1 MISMGILITEKLL
14 KVTRIS
20 HCELAGLQTSQDAH
34 FYALS
39 SRFADFSNKDQP
51 LVIQFTIKHEQSI
64 DCGGGYIKLFPSD
77 LKQEDMHGDST
88 YNIMFGEYLNHF
100 IDEHFKHFVL
110 LDTQDDLN
118 CFISSRSWHLW
129 PWNQEST
136 CNIQLQRQKSFDQQR
151 H

>member
-14 KVTRIS
+14 KVAQMS
-20 HCELAGLQTSQDAH
+20 YCKLAGLQTSQDAH

-51 LVIQFTIKHEQSI
+51 FVIQFTVKHEQSI

-88 YNIMFGEYLNHF
+88 YNIMFGEHLNNHF
-100 IDEHFKHFVL
+100 TDGHVHFYAFGH
-110 LDTQDDLN
+110 TG
-118 CFISSRSWHLW
+118 
-129 PWNQEST
+129 
-136 CNIQLQRQKSFDQQR
+136 
-151 H
+151 